1 MRTPSKSLLIDKF
14 IDDRVGQEIK
24 PMDIANTLNCTVQT
38 VYLYI
43 RKNPTRFTSVSRGV
57 FKINAVQKQLF
68 LDTDGTI

>member
-14 IDDRVGQEIK
+14 IDDRIGQEIK

-43 RKNPTRFTSVSRGV
+43 RKNPTRFTLVTRGV
-57 FKINAVQKQLF
+57 FKINASEKQLF
-68 LDTDGTI
+68 LNTDGTI